1 MKKILSLTLAVLML
15 AAALSVT
22 VSAVPPMSRILV
34 TATEGGTVNLEAV
47 TQVARGKTV
56 ELIPT
61 ADEGWDLVWIIV
73 DGEKLEAAESYLISA
88 DDAVNRVEV
97 VFAETVAP
105 QVSETPEIV
114 LETLYDELTGIFE
127 AIYEAVVTVLTEAAE

>member
-73 DGEKLEAAESYLISA
+73 DGEKL
-88 DDAVNRVEV
+88 
-97 VFAETVAP
+97 
-105 QVSETPEIV
+105 
-114 LETLYDELTGIFE
+114 
-127 AIYEAVVTVLTEAAE
+127 